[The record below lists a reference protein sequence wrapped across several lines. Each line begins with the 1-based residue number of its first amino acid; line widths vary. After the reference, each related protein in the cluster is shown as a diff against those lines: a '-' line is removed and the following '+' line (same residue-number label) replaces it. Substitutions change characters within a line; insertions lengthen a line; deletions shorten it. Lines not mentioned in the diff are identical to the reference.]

1 MNKEIVL
8 TLTGHDRVGIVKEIT
23 NVLVKHGGNVV
34 NSRMARL
41 GGEFAML
48 ALVALD
54 EKDLTNPRSE
64 LSKTA

>member
-34 NSRMARL
+34 NSRN
-41 GGEFAML
+41 
-48 ALVALD
+48 
-54 EKDLTNPRSE
+54 T
-64 LSKTA
+64 